1 MIDKILSKLEHK
13 NIAILGFG
21 REGKATYKFIR
32 KYLALQSLTIID
44 RIDVSKDDLLAGDKK
59 TFVISGD
66 NYLDGLYSYD
76 LVIKSPGISLKDIDT
91 TNVNLTSEI
100 ELLLEVAKDKV
111 IGVTGTKG
119 KSTTTSL
126 IASILKENGLKVIL
140 AGNIGIPVFDRF
152 DEVDEDTVFVLEM
165 SSHQLEYL
173 NVSPHIGVVLNLF
186 EDHLDHAGS
195 VEHYHNIKMNMFKY
209 QEDDDYMVY
218 CQDNISLKNKILENK
233 FKGKKYDVDIESKSA
248 KTYLDDGKVYYDGNE
263 VFDISLKRNLLGI
276 YNFKNI
282 MVAYTVSKIL
292 LLDDDKTFKAI
303 AEFKPLKYRLEL
315 VGEINKVKFFVDTL
329 ATIPEATKESIEALE
344 NVNTLIFGGMDRG
357 ISYEG
362 FAEYLENTNI
372 EHFIC
377 MPTTGHTIGNNLPH
391 ERTFFVETL
400 EEAVNMAKKVTKEN
414 TICLLSPAA
423 ASYEQFKN
431 YAEKGDKYKEY
442 VLR

>member
-1 MIDKILSKLEHK
+1 MIDKIVSKLEHK

-21 REGKATYKFIR
+21 REGKATYKFVR
-32 KYLALQSLTIID
+32 KHLALQSLTIID

-66 NYLDGLYSYD
+66 NYLDGLDSYD

-173 NVSPHIGVVLNLF
+173 NVSPHIGVILNLF

-329 ATIPEATKESIEALE
+329 ATIPEATKE
-344 NVNTLIFGGMDRG
+344 
-357 ISYEG
+357 
-362 FAEYLENTNI
+362 
-372 EHFIC
+372 
-377 MPTTGHTIGNNLPH
+377 IGRASCR
-391 ERTFFVETL
+391 ERV
-400 EEAVNMAKKVTKEN
+400 
-414 TICLLSPAA
+414 
-423 ASYEQFKN
+423 
-431 YAEKGDKYKEY
+431 
-442 VLR
+442 